1 VGASYSPARSGHW
14 WLRPAGIVFSAYAV
28 LLGIGTLL
36 LLLPISKR
44 GEGGATLLEAAF
56 TATSVVCVTGLSV
69 VDTATF
75 WTGFGQIVI
84 FLLCQIGGLG
94 VMTLTSL
101 ALMRLSRRLGLRAR
115 ASASTEVGGL
125 DPGSVRS
132 VVFAVGKVAL
142 IVQAVI
148 ASVLALR
155 FYLHYGYG
163 FGESAWFGVFHSAS
177 AFNNLGFAL
186 FSDNLMG
193 YVSDWWIIVPI
204 TAGIIIG
211 GLGLPV
217 LLEVWTHRHSLYR
230 RARRRR
236 RRWTIHTRIMMI
248 GTAALLLGGFGLFL
262 LTEWTND
269 GTLGPLSV
277 PGKILGAIGLSAF
290 PRTGGFNSVDVT
302 ELRAE
307 SWFVTDLLMYIGA
320 GPASTAG
327 GLKIT
332 TLAVL
337 AAIWLTEVRGNSE
350 TRMFDRTVTPAAQ
363 RGAIAVASA
372 FTATILLATGVLLA
386 LTPYELSQVFTEVT
400 SAMSTVGLS
409 TGITAS
415 LDPAEQIVL
424 MVLMFIGRLGPIT
437 FATALALNTHTVH
450 YSLPEERPYIG

>member
-1 VGASYSPARSGHW
+1 
-14 WLRPAGIVFSAYAV
+14 
-28 LLGIGTLL
+28 
-36 LLLPISKR
+36 
-44 GEGGATLLEAAF
+44 
-56 TATSVVCVTGLSV
+56 
-69 VDTATF
+69 
-75 WTGFGQIVI
+75 
-84 FLLCQIGGLG
+84 
-94 VMTLTSL
+94 M
-101 ALMRLSRRLGLRAR
+101 
-115 ASASTEVGGL
+115 
-125 DPGSVRS
+125 
-132 VVFAVGKVAL
+132 
-142 IVQAVI
+142 
-148 ASVLALR
+148 
-155 FYLHYGYG
+155 
-163 FGESAWFGVFHSAS
+163 
-177 AFNNLGFAL
+177 NNLGFAL

-193 YVSDWWIIVPI
+193 FVSDWWIIIPI
-204 TAGIIIG
+204 CLGIIVG

-217 LLEVWTHRHSLYR
+217 LLEVWTHRRALHR

-236 RRWTIHTRIMMI
+236 WTIRTRIMMI
-248 GTAALLLGGFGLFL
+248 GTVALLLGGFGPFL

-290 PRTGGFNSVDVT
+290 PRTGGFDSVDVT

-337 AAIWLTEVRGNSE
+337 AAIWITEVRGNSE

-424 MVLMFIGRLGPIT
+424 MLLMFIGRLGPIT
-437 FATALALNTHTVH
+437 FATALALNAHTVH